1 VSVGLSVSRVGS
13 AAQIKAVK
21 QVAGKIKGDLA
32 QFREL
37 AAFAQFG
44 SDLDAKTKSILDRG
58 ARIVELFKQPQFNP
72 LPIELQVAVL
82 WAMQKNY
89 FDVIDTKKIVAASA
103 SMKEFFA
110 TRKDALLTK
119 IRTKAAL
126 DAELEAEL
134 KTACDEWKPTF
145 TA

>member
-1 VSVGLSVSRVGS
+1 MASTRDIRRRIKSVKNTRQITKAMELV
-13 AAQIKAVK
+13 AASKMKKA
-21 QVAGKIKGDLA
+21 Q
-32 QFREL
+32 
-37 AAFAQFG
+37 
-44 SDLDAKTKSILDRG
+44 LDRG
-58 ARIVELFKQPQFNP
+58 ARIVELFKQPAFNP

-89 FDVIDTKKIVAASA
+89 FDPIDTKKVVAAST
-103 SMKEFFA
+103 SMKDFFTA
-110 TRKDALLTK
+110 RKDALLTK

-134 KTACDEWKPTF
+134 KTACNEWKSTF